1 VKTPTAAWFPL
12 APAEIRRW
20 GSAVML
26 ATYFWVAAVFPVAH
40 AAAEAPQIGVVT
52 ESGSGTPDKLPV
64 GHDHLTCHFCAT
76 GGTLVAATP
85 DHPAPVQ
92 AFDVPA
98 ALPSPLNLPSLT
110 LAWSH
115 HAIPSRAP
123 PASHS

>member
-1 VKTPTAAWFPL
+1 CFPL
-12 APAEIRRW
+12 ATVAVRRW

-40 AAAEAPQIGVVT
+40 AAAEAPPAGIVT
-52 ESGSGTPDKLPV
+52 ESGGGTPEQLPV
-64 GHDHLTCHFCAT
+64 GHDHLTCHFCVA
-76 GGTLVAATP
+76 GTTLGAATP

-92 AFDVPA
+92 GFDVPA
-98 ALPSPLNLPSLT
+98 ALPAPLNLPSMT

-123 PASHS
+123 PAPHA